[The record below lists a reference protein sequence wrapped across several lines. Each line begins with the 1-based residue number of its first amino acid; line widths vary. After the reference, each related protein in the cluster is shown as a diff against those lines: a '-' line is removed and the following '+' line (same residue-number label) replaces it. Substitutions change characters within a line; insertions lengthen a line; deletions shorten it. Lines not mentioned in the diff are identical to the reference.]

1 MKLKKIDLY
10 GFKSFPD
17 PTELLF
23 HDGVTAIVGPN
34 GCGKSNIIDA
44 IRWVMGETSAK
55 GLRGDSMG
63 DVIFSGSDSR
73 KPLNFVEVTLTLSEV
88 EGHLP
93 EKFGNYHE
101 VAVTRRLH
109 RSGESEYLINKVAC
123 RLKDITEL
131 FMDTGVGRRAYSIV
145 EQGRIDTILAAKP
158 KDRRFLIE
166 EAAGITKYRTRKEE
180 ALRKMEHTSQNL
192 QRLGDV
198 IGEVRRE
205 MNSLKRQA
213 SRAEA
218 YKELRSEK
226 RSLERDLL
234 VAAWAGLQ
242 EQVAVARAQLQDQGE
257 QLVAARAEADRIRS
271 GLEQGRLKV
280 LDQER
285 ALEARQRGV
294 YHLKDQITQRQGRC
308 EFLQLDAASQAERA
322 GRATREAGELS
333 ERRASLAAEKERLE
347 VELEAVAGRLER
359 HAGEAAELQ
368 QQHQR
373 AQEAQRAAEVR
384 QDQQKRSL
392 MAALSDLT
400 RINHGLD
407 HALRQEADA
416 ARRLEGMGRQEV
428 ELAGQLEGLGAEIAR
443 RETELAAAEQTR
455 GIAVNERGGA
465 EEALQQARARR
476 KVEAAAVEE
485 ARKAL
490 HTDQSRLR
498 GLEQLKDSLEWYG
511 AGVKSILADARD
523 GGAAGVHGV
532 VADTISAPGAYESAL
547 EAALGER
554 LQYVIVE
561 DPARGRQAVEHLK
574 SQRAGRSSFAPLSL
588 RPAPVAAFPSGEPA
602 WAHGPLLD
610 LVEVEPAYRPLAECL
625 LGDVFVVE
633 TLDHAL
639 SLWQQNGFRTT
650 LVTLAGEVVSP
661 EGVISGGA
669 DRKDGAGLLR
679 KNREIRELKA
689 QVVSRKEVLAVAEA
703 TLAGADGVLA
713 DAEARVEAAREEVHR
728 SELGVVHIAKDLDQ
742 ARERRDRLGERREAM
757 EFERDDL
764 THARDRLREEAQS
777 LEGEKG
783 KLLATQEAI
792 EGQVAVAEQSLQA
805 ARERGVAAHAELTRR
820 QVAEAAD
827 VQQRHGLAERIR
839 TLVGSLEN
847 ITQRVEKLH
856 IEAAECAELQG
867 KRQMERAQLVRETEV
882 LLIELGRDET
892 ALAGLAQGLDARRGS
907 LTEEE
912 QSAARAR
919 RVADEGQRQLN
930 EAELHVRDLGLQ
942 SENLKERCRERLGIA
957 IEEEAGGGLP
967 EAFDPGPME
976 DRIREL
982 ASRLEGFGEINLLAI
997 EEHQQ
1002 RKERYE
1008 FLEGQKQDLESSLA
1022 SLHQAILRIN
1032 RVSRERFGETFAKV
1046 SEVFQALYPRLFHG
1060 GEARLLLTDPDDL
1073 LETGIDIV
1081 ARPPGKK
1088 PQHISLLSGGEKA
1101 LTAVALIFSIFTVK
1115 PSPFCILDEV
1125 DAPLDEANIGRFSE
1139 MVRTMSATSQFLIVT
1154 HNKSTMEA
1162 ADYLYGVT
1170 MGSPGTSKVV
1180 SVQLSPQPIPAEAA

>member
-1 MKLKKIDLY
+1 MKLKKIDLC
-10 GFKSFPD
+10 GFKSFPE

-55 GLRGDSMG
+55 GLRGGSMG
-63 DVIFSGSDSR
+63 DVIFSGSESR
-73 KPLNFVEVTLTLSEV
+73 KPLNFAEVTLTLSEV

-101 VAVTRRLH
+101 LAITRRLH

-145 EQGRIDTILAAKP
+145 EQGRIDAILSAKP
-158 KDRRFLIE
+158 VDRRFLIE
-166 EAAGITKYRTRKEE
+166 EAAGITKYRARKDE
-180 ALRKMEHTSQNL
+180 ALRRMEHTSQNL

-218 YKELRSEK
+218 YKALRAEK
-226 RSLERDLL
+226 RALERDLL
-234 VAAWAGLQ
+234 VAAWADLQ
-242 EQVAVARAQLQDQGE
+242 EQAAGARTRLQDQGE
-257 QLVAARAEADRIRS
+257 GAVAARAEADRIRA
-271 GLEQGRLKV
+271 GLERGRLAV

-285 ALEARQRGV
+285 ALETSQRGV
-294 YHLKDQITQRQGRC
+294 YHLKDQITQRQSRC
-308 EFLQLDAASQAERA
+308 EFLEHDAASQAERA
-322 GRATREAGELS
+322 ERATREAAELDQ
-333 ERRASLAAEKERLE
+333 RRASLAREQEGLGVELQTVRERLE
-347 VELEAVAGRLER
+347 RQ
-359 HAGEAAELQ
+359 AGEAEELQ
-368 QQHQR
+368 RQYQA
-373 AQEAQRAAEVR
+373 AQEDQRAAEAL
-384 QDQQKRSL
+384 QDQQKRGL
-392 MAALSDLT
+392 MAVLSDLT

-407 HALRQEADA
+407 HAVRQEADA
-416 ARRLEGMGRQEV
+416 ARRLEGMGRQEA
-428 ELAGQLEGLGAEIAR
+428 ELAGQLEGVAAEIAR
-443 RETELAAAEQTR
+443 RATELADAEQSR
-455 GIAVNERGGA
+455 SRAVGA
-465 EEALQQARARR
+465 REAADQALQQARVRR
-476 KVEAAAVEE
+476 KEAAAAAEE

-498 GLEQLKDSLEWYG
+498 GLEQLKDSLEGYG

-532 VADTISAPGAYESAL
+532 VADTIAAPGEYETAL

-588 RPAPVAAFPSGEPA
+588 RPAPAAVFPSREPP
-602 WAHGPLLD
+602 WARGPLLE
-610 LVEVEPAYRPLAECL
+610 LVEVSPAYRPLAECL

-639 SLWQQNGFRTT
+639 SLWQQNGIRTT
-650 LVTLAGEVVSP
+650 LVTLDGEVVSAA
-661 EGVISGGA
+661 GVISGGA
-669 DRKDGAGLLR
+669 DRRDGAGLLR
-679 KNREIRELKA
+679 KNREIRELRA
-689 QVVSRKEVLAVAEA
+689 QVGARQVQLDAAEETLAAA
-703 TLAGADGVLA
+703 DGALAGAEGK
-713 DAEARVEAAREEVHR
+713 VESAREEVHR
-728 SELGVVHIAKDLDQ
+728 SELQAVHIAKDLDQ
-742 ARERRDRLGERREAM
+742 ARERRERLGERREAM

-764 THARDRLREEAQS
+764 TLARDRLREEAQC
-777 LEGEKG
+777 LERERGQ
-783 KLLATQEAI
+783 LLATQEAI
-792 EGQVAVAEQSLQA
+792 EGQVAAAEQALQA
-805 ARERGVAAHAELTRR
+805 SRERCVSVHAELTGR

-827 VQQRHGLAERIR
+827 LQQRHGLAERIR
-839 TLVGSLEN
+839 TLQESLEN
-847 ITQRVEKLH
+847 IAQRVERLQA
-856 IEAAECAELQG
+856 EAAECLELQG
-867 KRQMERAQLVRETEV
+867 KRAAERAQLVRETEV
-882 LLIELGRDET
+882 LLAELERDET

-907 LTEEE
+907 LSEEE
-912 QSAARAR
+912 QAAASTRRA
-919 RVADEGQRQLN
+919 ADEAQRLLN
-930 EAELHVRDLGLQ
+930 EAELQVRELGLKE
-942 SENLKERCRERLGIA
+942 ENLRERCRERLGLE
-957 IEEEAGGGLP
+957 IEEEARDALP
-967 EAFDPGPME
+967 EAFDPVAVE
-976 DRIREL
+976 AQIRGL
-982 ASRLEGFGEINLLAI
+982 ADRLEGFGEINLLAI
-997 EEHQQ
+997 DEFQQ
-1002 RKERYE
+1002 RKERFA

-1032 RVSRERFGETFAKV
+1032 RVSRDRFGETFEKV
-1046 SEVFQALYPRLFHG
+1046 SEIFEALYPRLFHG
-1060 GEARLLLTDPDDL
+1060 GEARLLLTDPEDL

-1139 MVRTMSATSQFLIVT
+1139 IVRTMSATSQFLLIT
-1154 HNKSTMEA
+1154 HNKATMET

-1170 MGSPGTSKVV
+1170 MGSPGSSKVV
-1180 SVQLSPQPIPAEAA
+1180 SVQLGPHPVPAQAA